1 MGVQEDINWL
11 KDDPDRIAVFISLG
25 KLGQTTIRSLKDDM
39 RIDDWWPVKYHV
51 TNLVNRG
58 LVNNKDGSYE
68 FTDVG
73 EKVFE
78 SLKSVKFLGEEIKP
92 V

>member
-1 MGVQEDINWL
+1 MGIQEDINWL
-11 KDDPDRIAVFISLG
+11 KDDPDRIAVFRSLAR
-25 KLGQTTIRSLKDDM
+25 LGVATIRSIKDDM

-58 LVNNKDGSYE
+58 LVNNDEGSYQLTE
-68 FTDVG
+68 NG
-73 EKVFE
+73 KKVYE
-78 SLKSVKFLGEEIKP
+78 GVKFLGEEIKQ

>member
-1 MGVQEDINWL
+1 MGIQEDINWL
-11 KDDPDRIAVFISLG
+11 KDDPDRIAVFRSLAR
-25 KLGQTTIRSLKDDM
+25 LGTATIRSIKEDM

-58 LVNNKDGSYE
+58 LVGNKDGSYE
-68 FTDVG
+68 LTETG
-73 EKVFE
+73 KKVYE
-78 SLKSVKFLGEEIKP
+78 GVKFLGEEIKP